1 MCLVLYLVMINVKIL
16 CCIFSAFSPT
26 TALTHVSLYT
36 SVVSGPDTT
45 FYCTWAYQLLPMN
58 IDADAGRRHTDVA
71 IKYLNEVR
79 CHSATTCTYEI
90 PNKRPGS
97 RCTVIYMGVP
107 CHTQSPTYV
116 WRAGHPTVVTVV
128 AVRFVQP
135 NSLTG
140 YRHS

>member
-1 MCLVLYLVMINVKIL
+1 MINVKIL

-79 CHSATTCTYEI
+79 CHSATTCTYKI
-90 PNKRPGS
+90 PNKRPRADGAQSSTWWCLDALSHRRAFGEPVTLQSS
-97 RCTVIYMGVP
+97 RWLLYASCNQILSQGTDTP
-107 CHTQSPTYV
+107 K
-116 WRAGHPTVVTVV
+116 
-128 AVRFVQP
+128 
-135 NSLTG
+135 
-140 YRHS
+140 